1 MKFRVTKQNRS
12 IVLFVL
18 GAVSMTI
25 MLAQLTVMLGRVAR
39 ADTESIWVELERH
52 KDDSRINRAL
62 ARMSV
67 SDLLVEAIIQIESSG
82 DPMRVGTAGE
92 RGLMQIKRETWSDM
106 VRSMSR
112 NSVSFDQAFD
122 PDLNEQV
129 GRMYLAFLQKFLDAH
144 RESWKAD
151 ERALLLACYNA
162 GPGRVLQA
170 GFDLKRLPA
179 SVQSYVERGSA
190 LHDYWVR
197 EMVQNAETL
206 RFSQH
211 AGLSEGT

>member
-18 GAVSMTI
+18 GAVSMAI

-52 KDDSRINRAL
+52 KDDSRINRTL

-67 SDLLVEAIIQIESSG
+67 SDLLVEAIIQIESAG
-82 DPMRVGTAGE
+82 DPTLVGKAGE
-92 RGLMQIKRETWSDM
+92 RGLMQIKHETWTDM
-106 VRSMSR
+106 CRAMSR
-112 NSVSFDQAFD
+112 KPASFDQAFD

-129 GRMYLAFLQKFLDAH
+129 GRMYLAFLQEFLDTH
-144 RESWKAD
+144 RENWKAD

-162 GPGRVLQA
+162 GPGRVQQA
-170 GFDLKRLPA
+170 GFDLNRLPA
-179 SVQSYVERGSA
+179 SVRSYVERGSA

-197 EMVQNAETL
+197 EMAQNVDTL
-206 RFSQH
+206 RFSRL
-211 AGLSEGT
+211 AAVSEDS